1 MLILK
6 LDYDKC
12 FNALVEKLVIL
23 ADKLIDEMYEE
34 STRLMT
40 DGEKATVDKET
51 ANYIEGRIRGQIIY
65 GALAIMKSYGTG
77 SEMDKSNPYLQAYM
91 NSPKWNPL
99 RSKTTMIIVGR
110 SAEGGNTYENIFDK
124 PGEKSGYT
132 TGKYA
137 GVDLEKKIKPK
148 TPTNTIAYM
157 EQDYIRGTKTKVD
170 TEITRVLKEFFEN
183 DFSKYLYNTIR

>member
-12 FNALVEKLVIL
+12 FNALVKKLVIL

-65 GALAIMKSYGTG
+65 GALAIMKSFGTG
-77 SEMDKSNPYLQAYM
+77 SQMDMSNPYLQAYM
-91 NSPKWNPL
+91 NSSLWNPL
-99 RSKTTMIIVGR
+99 RTTTAIVGR
-110 SAEGGNTYENIFDK
+110 GAGEYINIL
-124 PGEKSGYT
+124 GEPAYS
-132 TGKYA
+132 TGKRA
-137 GVDLEKKIKPK
+137 GQNIEATVKPK
-148 TPTNTIAYM
+148 TPTNTIKKM
-157 EQDYIRGTKTKVD
+157 EQNYIRGTKTKVD

-183 DFSKYLYNTIR
+183 DFKKYLYNTVR